1 MLLGERVGVGREEK
15 VRETLGV
22 PLSVGCI
29 PLGVMEGEREEVGEE
44 YSELEPPNEGV
55 GSALVAVGVGEGKG
69 VREVEGQEV

>member
-1 MLLGERVGVGREEK
+1 MLLDESVGVGWEEK

-29 PLGVMEGEREEVGEE
+29 PLGVMEGEREEVGEG

-55 GSALVAVGVGEGKG
+55 G
-69 VREVEGQEV
+69 